1 MEHAIVDLQVNVHVI
16 RIVRAVLLRIRNI
29 QQVRYL
35 EMLRRILLDVPT
47 RYLFLEEVLLEF
59 PLDQ

>member
-1 MEHAIVDLQVNVHVI
+1 VDLQVNVHVI